1 MEENCITNEADV
13 PAKSDDK
20 QTKPK
25 NKSCRCGRGQPAPDS
40 NRHNCTKNNR
50 YSSRCP
56 CLKAM
61 VLCTDNCQCLHCDN
75 GNDDDVHNKCSGKE
89 IKGRRDQDTLN
100 KKKKE
105 GWKFMKSHNEQT
117 ISGLWTEH
125 EHYLFVAAFNAL
137 KQDSKDVNATNLL
150 QLYNQVQQVI
160 ERDGIDII
168 LANKTLPQVA
178 SKLSQQVKEID
189 IQAKCGKINYLP

>member
-1 MEENCITNEADV
+1 
-13 PAKSDDK
+13 
-20 QTKPK
+20 
-25 NKSCRCGRGQPAPDS
+25 
-40 NRHNCTKNNR
+40 
-50 YSSRCP
+50 
-56 CLKAM
+56 
-61 VLCTDNCQCLHCDN
+61 
-75 GNDDDVHNKCSGKE
+75 
-89 IKGRRDQDTLN
+89 
-100 KKKKE
+100 
-105 GWKFMKSHNEQT
+105 MKSHNEQT

-125 EHYLFVAAFNAL
+125 GHYVFVAAFNAL